1 MAGASFPPAH
11 PGALCSPSGASAN
24 ACDAPASRRARLLP
38 ERKHKALK
46 SINNFPGGLLEDLK
60 TGLGCLTRV
69 PVPAGSGNL
78 ARSVWTFPIIG
89 AAVGLAGAG
98 VYGLAWM
105 LGLPPWI
112 SSVLAVAGLVLV
124 TGVFH
129 EDGLADV
136 ADGFGG
142 GRDRQAKL
150 DIMRDSRLGAY
161 GAAALF
167 FFLALRI
174 GAVAAL
180 SAPAAV
186 AVGLFV
192 SGAFSRAMS
201 AAVMRLIPPA
211 RKDGLGASAGRPGV
225 VVTGV
230 CLLLAAGISVAAYG
244 PVMGGVVIGAGAA
257 GAAVM
262 AVLALRQIGGHTGD
276 VLGAVQQV
284 SEVAVL
290 LALAG
295 QVPA

>member
-1 MAGASFPPAH
+1 MDEASEQGKGF
-11 PGALCSPSGASAN
+11 
-24 ACDAPASRRARLLP
+24 AP
-38 ERKHKALK
+38 
-46 SINNFPGGLLEDLK
+46 LEDLK

-69 PVPAGSGNL
+69 PVPAGSGDL
-78 ARSVWTFPIIG
+78 ARSVWTFPLIG

-105 LGLPPWI
+105 VGLPPSI
-112 SSVLAVAGLVLV
+112 SSVLAVVGLVLV

-150 DIMRDSRLGAY
+150 DIMRDSRLGSY

-174 GAVAAL
+174 AAVAAL
-180 SAPAAV
+180 SAPV
-186 AVGLFV
+186 AVTIGLCV

-201 AAVMRLIPPA
+201 AAVMRWCPRA
-211 RKDGLGASAGRPGV
+211 RKDGLGASAGRPGLG
-225 VVTGV
+225 VTGAA
-230 CLLLAAGISVAAYG
+230 LLLAVGISLAAYG
-244 PVMGGVVIGAGAA
+244 PGLGGIVIGAGVGA
-257 GAAVM
+257 AAVM
-262 AVLALRQIGGHTGD
+262 AVIALRQIGGYTGD

-290 LALAG
+290 LALAA
-295 QVPA
+295 QIPA

>member
-1 MAGASFPPAH
+1 MDEASKQGKGFGPW
-11 PGALCSPSGASAN
+11 
-24 ACDAPASRRARLLP
+24 
-38 ERKHKALK
+38 
-46 SINNFPGGLLEDLK
+46 EDLK
-60 TGLGCLTRV
+60 AGLGCLTRV
-69 PVPAGSGNL
+69 PVPAGSSDL
-78 ARSVWTFPIIG
+78 ARSVWTFPLIG
-89 AAVGLAGAG
+89 AAVGLVGAG
-98 VYGLAWM
+98 VYGLAWS
-105 LGLPPWI
+105 LGLGASI

-150 DIMRDSRLGAY
+150 DIMRDSRLGSY

-167 FFLALRI
+167 FFLALRV

-180 SAPAAV
+180 SAPVAV
-186 AVGLFV
+186 AAGLCV

-201 AAVMRLIPPA
+201 AAVMRLSPPA
-211 RKDGLGASAGRPGV
+211 RKDGLGASAGRPGL
-225 VVTGV
+225 GV
-230 CLLLAAGISVAAYG
+230 SALTLLLALGISVAAYG
-244 PVMGGVVIGAGAA
+244 PVVGGVVVGAGVA

-262 AVLALRQIGGHTGD
+262 AAIAWRQIGGHTGD

-290 LALAG
+290 LALAA
-295 QVPA
+295 QIPA